1 MSAKEDAEDSAALS
15 VDERESNSSL
25 ADRIARAVNKG
36 GPLELLRLQLYGE
49 SLGDMLSAKGIRYL
63 REAQSAWE
71 KGKM

>member
-1 MSAKEDAEDSAALS
+1 MDVGEKEEETDAS
-15 VDERESNSSL
+15 REESGGEPSL